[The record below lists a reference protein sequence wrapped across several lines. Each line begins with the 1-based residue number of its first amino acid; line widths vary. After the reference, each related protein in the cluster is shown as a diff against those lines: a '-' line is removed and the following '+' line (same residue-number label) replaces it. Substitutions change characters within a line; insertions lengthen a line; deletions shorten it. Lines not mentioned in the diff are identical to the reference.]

1 MQKLEI
7 FFWEWL
13 GRSSC
18 YAFVQYYEAV
28 NYSVLLGISY
38 FSYLKLNEPTENR
51 HICIPYFF
59 FQLLSAIVILNLAF
73 CYTRDIL
80 VIQKL
85 RENKFFSYPENK
97 HL

>member
-1 MQKLEI
+1 MQKLKI
-7 FFWEWL
+7 FFREWL

-18 YAFVQYYEAV
+18 YAFVQYYGAV

-38 FSYLKLNEPTENR
+38 LSYLKLNEPTENR
-51 HICIPYFF
+51 HTCIHTFF

-73 CYTRDIL
+73 RFTRDIL
-80 VIQKL
+80 VTQKL